1 MTRKTQKDTKSIDQ
15 VSKDKAI
22 LEQEMLEML
31 AEFRNVLSP
40 YWSARIEH
48 PHAR

>member
-1 MTRKTQKDTKSIDQ
+1 MTRKTQKETKSTER
-15 VSKDKAI
+15 VSNEKEI
-22 LEQEMLEML
+22 LEQEMLELL

-48 PHAR
+48 PHVR